1 MNLCIG
7 RWVSAACSV
16 GGVLVFFHTNP
27 AKLGHSPILWL
38 RKLTFSGRES
48 VVRGPETFRVGV
60 TDLT

>member
-1 MNLCIG
+1 MNLCIR
-7 RWVSAACSV
+7 RWVSAACSM
-16 GGVLVFFHTNP
+16 GGVLIFFHTNP
-27 AKLGHSPILWL
+27 AKLGHSPVLWL